1 MDRPTSP
8 SGTPEDMANTPIL
21 RLTTCLWW
29 TLAEE
34 LSFQDLS
41 TLRLV
46 SRGIE
51 NETHQPYL
59 KRCFTSVTVTS
70 ASYLTKL
77 PIYGR
82 ELQAVHAVVRS
93 LTLTRH
99 LVPAPTNGKFI
110 PGRITAQDG
119 YAVLVHNMKFS
130 DEGTSAVVAAT
141 AADYVP
147 LDLISSLV
155 NLEVLDIQG
164 LVPEWLDLYLPDSTL
179 GSVVATREKK
189 IKQLR
194 FCGVHL
200 SVERLVNL
208 LTAFRGSVEVLTLE
222 FYSGTELL
230 SGKWPVL
237 FRMLATLEL
246 RTLNIMLK
254 VGMKRGG
261 PGLAL
266 YTEPSFEHCNKWLGG
281 KETYVLHAGN
291 LTATGKRGV
300 DAALHRAVEWFEAEY
315 PQV

>member
-1 MDRPTSP
+1 MDRRTSLP
-8 SGTPEDMANTPIL
+8 GTPETTANTPIL

-29 TLAEE
+29 TLAEG

-41 TLRLV
+41 NLRLV

-51 NETHQPYL
+51 NEIHQPYL
-59 KRCFTSVTVTS
+59 KRCFRCVTVSSTNL
-70 ASYLTKL
+70 LTKH
-77 PIYGR
+77 PIYER

-99 LVPAPTNGKFI
+99 LVPAPTNGKFM
-110 PGRITAQDG
+110 PGRMTAKDG
-119 YAVLVHNMKFS
+119 YAALVHNMRIS
-130 DEGTSAVVAAT
+130 DEDTSVVVAA
-141 AADYVP
+141 AADDYAP
-147 LDLISSLV
+147 LELISLFA
-155 NLEVLDIQG
+155 NLEQ
-164 LVPEWLDLYLPDSTL
+164 L
-179 GSVVATREKK
+179 GSVVAAREKS

-194 FCGVHL
+194 FGGGVYL
-200 SVERLVNL
+200 SVERLVKL

-222 FYSGTELL
+222 FSSGTELL

-254 VGMKRGG
+254 VGMKKGG

-266 YTEPSFEHCNKWLGG
+266 YPEPSFEHCNKWLGG
-281 KETYVLHAGN
+281 KETHVLHAGS

-300 DAALHRAVEWFEAEY
+300 DAALRRATEWFEAEY